1 MRNWNSFSNVGTSYA
16 LGFKGD
22 QSCSDGDKIMT
33 TQECRIACQ
42 TLFKEVG
49 NDLRNGKACYVA
61 GNQKC
66 RQDGRFGPK
75 ASLVCKGTLC
85 I

>member
-1 MRNWNSFSNVGTSYA
+1 
-16 LGFKGD
+16 
-22 QSCSDGDKIMT
+22 MT

-75 ASLVCKGTLC
+75 ASLVCKGTVC